1 MLEQIQ
7 SYFEQNK
14 ITKFRFTQLENAVF
28 NQFATSFDE
37 ITTFPKDL
45 REKLKSEFSL
55 ISLTLSETRESEDS
69 TKFVFKTNDGNYIES
84 VLMKHHDGR
93 RTVCVS
99 SQIFC
104 AMGCIFCAT
113 GANKYKRN
121 LTADEIVEQVLF
133 VAKHLKPF
141 DERVSNVVFMGMGEP
156 FLNYKNVIESIKIFN
171 NKKYFNIGA
180 RHITVSTAG
189 IVPKIREFTELGLQL
204 RLAVSLHAPTDE
216 LRSYLMPIN
225 QKYSIK
231 ELLEAT
237 DDFTKKTNK
246 KVSFEYVLIT
256 NVNDRKEDAE
266 KLAKLLKPRLCHL
279 NLLVFNP
286 HEFSTFKKPS
296 KESVLAFKKIMDK
309 EGIECSIRKS
319 LGDDIS
325 GACGQLSGKKCR

>member
-1 MLEQIQ
+1 M
-7 SYFEQNK
+7 
-14 ITKFRFTQLENAVF
+14 
-28 NQFATSFDE
+28 
-37 ITTFPKDL
+37 
-45 REKLKSEFSL
+45 
-55 ISLTLSETRESEDS
+55 
-69 TKFVFKTNDGNYIES
+69 
-84 VLMKHHDGR
+84 
-93 RTVCVS
+93 
-99 SQIFC
+99 
-104 AMGCIFCAT
+104 
-113 GANKYKRN
+113 
-121 LTADEIVEQVLF
+121 
-133 VAKHLKPF
+133 
-141 DERVSNVVFMGMGEP
+141 
-156 FLNYKNVIESIKIFN
+156 
-171 NKKYFNIGA
+171 
-180 RHITVSTAG
+180 
-189 IVPKIREFTELGLQL
+189 QL

-246 KVSFEYVLIT
+246 KVSFEYVLIA